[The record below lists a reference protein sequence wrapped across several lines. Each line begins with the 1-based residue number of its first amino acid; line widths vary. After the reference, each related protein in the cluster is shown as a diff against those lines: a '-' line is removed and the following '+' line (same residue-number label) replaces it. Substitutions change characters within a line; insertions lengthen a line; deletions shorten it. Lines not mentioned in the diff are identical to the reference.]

1 MDYLYIVFMN
11 ISEAMEYNGQQLME
25 SIKNIS
31 IYFSEDECKGASQS
45 AMALIYWQMWRAHCY
60 SMKVH

>member
-1 MDYLYIVFMN
+1 MDYLYNVFMN

-31 IYFSEDECKGASQS
+31 INFSEDECKGASQS
-45 AMALIYWQMWRAHCY
+45 AMALIY
-60 SMKVH
+60 